1 MDISGRR
8 LWLRAMILVAVAYGA
23 IGIVFAALAADAN
36 HVRLWRLAAWL
47 ASAAVAAVHIGYEHY
62 RLRSSPRPTALHAAG
77 AVALGAF
84 GLALAANGWNT
95 RPTPA
100 APRAPR
106 LASHHCSSGVSCGT
120 CRSGRAGSRFAA
132 RLAEQR
138 SGVWPNKRL
147 KLPGGDRSKGS
158 GVLCPGGHELS
169 FNDMP
174 RGGRVARSLSA
185 IR

>member
-8 LWLRAMILVAVAYGA
+8 LWVRAMILVAVAYVA

-84 GLALAANGWNT
+84 GLALAANVHWLVAGT
-95 RPTPA
+95 PGQRPPL
-100 APRAPR
+100 
-106 LASHHCSSGVSCGT
+106 LA
-120 CRSGRAGSRFAA
+120 
-132 RLAEQR
+132 LP
-138 SGVWPNKRL
+138 VWPVITA
-147 KLPGGDRSKGS
+147 LPAFLAALAVAA
-158 GVLCPGGHELS
+158 VLA
-169 FNDMP
+169 
-174 RGGRVARSLSA
+174 RVSRRA
-185 IR
+185 